1 MSFRFLLFGNLFG
14 VALAI
19 LGGAIVYG
27 SATAMLVVAA
37 ISLILMFSWI
47 LVAYVDDKKEDEAD
61 ARRIDE
67 YNRLVRE
74 LQISNKAEA

>member
-19 LGGAIVYG
+19 LGGAIFYG
-27 SATAMLVVAA
+27 SATAMLVVTAVC
-37 ISLILMFSWI
+37 IVLMFSWVV
-47 LVAYVDDKKEDEAD
+47 VAYVDDKKENDAE

-67 YNRLVRE
+67 YNSIVRE
-74 LQISNKAEA
+74 LHNI